1 MQDSTRAW
9 KGPKD
14 VRVEARVGEVVPGT
28 VTLEAFPQVVI
39 TDEPELR
46 DYEYVVVRDN
56 ILVVEPSTRRIIEV
70 LE

>member
-1 MQDSTRAW
+1 M
-9 KGPKD
+9 
-14 VRVEARVGEVVPGT
+14 RVEARVGEVVPGT